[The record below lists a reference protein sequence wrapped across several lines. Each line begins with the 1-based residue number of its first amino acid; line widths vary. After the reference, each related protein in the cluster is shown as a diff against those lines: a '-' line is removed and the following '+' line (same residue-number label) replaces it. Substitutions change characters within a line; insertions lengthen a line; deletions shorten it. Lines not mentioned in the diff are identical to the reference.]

1 MRTEEEIKEKID
13 ELESEKEDTESDFEG
28 TLEDEDIKE
37 DSDKGEELRFECD
50 QKIKAIEKQI
60 ELLEWV
66 LGE

>member
-28 TLEDEDIKE
+28 TLEDEGIEE
-37 DSDKGEELRFECD
+37 DSDKGEELRFECE

>member
-28 TLEDEDIKE
+28 TLADEDIEE
-37 DSDKGEELRFECD
+37 DSDKGEELRFECE